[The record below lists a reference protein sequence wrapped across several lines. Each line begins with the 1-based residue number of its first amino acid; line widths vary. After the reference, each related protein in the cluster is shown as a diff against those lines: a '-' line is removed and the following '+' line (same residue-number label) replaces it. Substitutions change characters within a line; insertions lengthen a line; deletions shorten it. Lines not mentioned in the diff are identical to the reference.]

1 VPEYQLQ
8 EGLYEYSSELC
19 IYLRQLEERFVLHKD
34 FLEGGSINQGMRAMV
49 VNWII
54 EVRQFSG
61 RQQIEPCVQN
71 RHLLN
76 SVADPDP
83 GSGAFLTPGSGIGF
97 FQIPDSGSRIPD
109 PKPHIFESIF
119 NFFLG
124 KNFNNSL
131 KLAQIFFFSISKIT

>member
-54 EVRQFSG
+54 EVRPFPEKTNVSSL
-61 RQQIEPCVQN
+61 QIRHPYRHCNLLVRKLRLSIN
-71 RHLLN
+71 RFKFAKL
-76 SVADPDP
+76 
-83 GSGAFLTPGSGIGF
+83 F
-97 FQIPDSGSRIPD
+97 FPVLRIRIRIWIRI
-109 PKPHIFESIF
+109 HRSHVFI
-119 NFFLG
+119 
-124 KNFNNSL
+124 
-131 KLAQIFFFSISKIT
+131 QV

>member
-54 EVRQFSG
+54 EVRQFPAVFLIHDILVWIRIRGSM
-61 RQQIEPCVQN
+61 PLTN
-71 RHLLN
+71 
-76 SVADPDP
+76 
-83 GSGAFLTPGSGIGF
+83 GSGFGSR
-97 FQIPDSGSRIPD
+97 SGSFYF
-109 PKPHIFESIF
+109 HH
-119 NFFLG
+119 
-124 KNFNNSL
+124 
-131 KLAQIFFFSISKIT
+131 

>member
-61 RQQIEPCVQN
+61 RQQIEPCPEPTCMVV
-71 RHLLN
+71 LYL
-76 SVADPDP
+76 
-83 GSGAFLTPGSGIGF
+83 
-97 FQIPDSGSRIPD
+97 
-109 PKPHIFESIF
+109 
-119 NFFLG
+119 
-124 KNFNNSL
+124 
-131 KLAQIFFFSISKIT
+131 